1 MALSLIKEFKQK
13 QKISLTPLLKK
24 SIDLLQLS
32 RYELIQKIDHEIEIN
47 PFVEKE
53 ISEDFDIDENY
64 NDTSF
69 DFNVAAVENLRDTL
83 INQINDLRL
92 EVKDK
97 EIALTIVDCIDE
109 SGQLIDDIDE
119 INKMIQGKTSVQDIE
134 DILLNIIHNLEPI
147 GIGYRNFKEC
157 IKIQINKKDFNNKIK
172 ELCLEMLN
180 QNQLDSLNEINSTFL
195 NKGFDESDIEKA
207 MLEIKSCDLSPGLN
221 FENTNYVI
229 PDLKIELTNESLS
242 VNFINDNF
250 PTIKI
255 DEDLI
260 EQTNLQLKNKPNKK
274 LAEKIQDAKWLLSS
288 VKKRNDTVM
297 RVGEL
302 ICKKQI
308 YFFQENPLKINPLS
322 NKNLSDELS
331 LHPSTISRIL
341 RSKYID
347 TPKGIIPLKSLLVS
361 SVSKTR
367 DVTPIQLMQLIESI
381 IQEEKK
387 PKSDNQIA
395 LELNRR
401 GFNLARRTITKYR
414 KKLNIASS
422 RNRYS
427 NIQ

>member
-1 MALSLIKEFKQK
+1 MAISLIKEFRQK

-32 RYELIQKIDHEIEIN
+32 RYELIQKIDREIEIN

-64 NDTSF
+64 NDSSF

-92 EVKDK
+92 DTNDK
-97 EIALTIVDCIDE
+97 EIALAIVDCIDE

-119 INKMIQGKTSVQDIE
+119 INIMMQGRSSVKDVE
-134 DILLNIIHNLEPI
+134 DILLNIIHNLEPL
-147 GIGYRNFKEC
+147 GVGYRNFKEC
-157 IKIQINKKDFNNKIK
+157 IKIQINKKDFNKKIK
-172 ELCLEMLN
+172 ELCLQILN
-180 QNQLDSLNEINSTFL
+180 QNQLDSLNEINNTFL
-195 NKGFDESDIEKA
+195 NKGYDKSDIEKA

-229 PDLKIELTNESLS
+229 PDLKIELSNESLS
-242 VNFINDNF
+242 VNFINDTF

-255 DEDLI
+255 DEELI
-260 EQTNLQLKNKPNKK
+260 EQTSLQLKNKPNKQ

-297 RVGEL
+297 QVGEL
-302 ICKKQI
+302 ICKRQI
-308 YFFQENPLKINPLS
+308 SFLQDNPLKINPLT
-322 NKNLSDELS
+322 NKNLSDELG

-381 IQEEKK
+381 IQEERK
-387 PKSDNQIA
+387 PKSDNKIA
-395 LELNRR
+395 LELNKR

-422 RNRYS
+422 RNR
-427 NIQ
+427 

>member
-1 MALSLIKEFKQK
+1 MAISLIKEFRQK

-32 RYELIQKIDHEIEIN
+32 RYELIQKIDREIEIN

-64 NDTSF
+64 NDSSF

-92 EVKDK
+92 DTNDK

-119 INKMIQGKTSVQDIE
+119 INIMMQGRSSVKDVE
-134 DILLNIIHNLEPI
+134 DILLNIIHNLEPL
-147 GIGYRNFKEC
+147 GVGYRNFKEC
-157 IKIQINKKDFNNKIK
+157 IKIQINKKDFNKKIK
-172 ELCLEMLN
+172 ELCLQILN
-180 QNQLDSLNEINSTFL
+180 QNQLDSLNEINNTFL
-195 NKGFDESDIEKA
+195 NKGYDKSDIEKA

-229 PDLKIELTNESLS
+229 PDLKIELSNESLS
-242 VNFINDNF
+242 VNFINDTF

-260 EQTNLQLKNKPNKK
+260 EQTNLQLKNKPNKQ
-274 LAEKIQDAKWLLSS
+274 LAEKIHDAKWLLSS

-297 RVGEL
+297 QVGEL
-302 ICKKQI
+302 ICKRQI
-308 YFFQENPLKINPLS
+308 SFLQDNPLKINPLS
-322 NKNLSDELS
+322 NKNLSDELG

-381 IQEEKK
+381 IQEERK
-387 PKSDNQIA
+387 PKSDNKIA
-395 LELNRR
+395 LELNKR

-422 RNRYS
+422 RNR
-427 NIQ
+427 

>member
-1 MALSLIKEFKQK
+1 MAISLIKEFRQK

-32 RYELIQKIDHEIEIN
+32 RYELIQKIDREIEIN

-53 ISEDFDIDENY
+53 ISEDFDTDENY
-64 NDTSF
+64 NNSSF

-92 EVKDK
+92 DTNDK
-97 EIALTIVDCIDE
+97 EIALAIVDCIDE

-119 INKMIQGKTSVQDIE
+119 INIMMQGRSSVKDVE
-134 DILLNIIHNLEPI
+134 DILLNIIHNLEPE
-147 GIGYRNFKEC
+147 GVGYRNFKEC
-157 IKIQINKKDFNNKIK
+157 IKIQINKKDFNKKIK
-172 ELCLEMLN
+172 ELCLQILN
-180 QNQLDSLNEINSTFL
+180 QNQLDSLNEINNTFL
-195 NKGFDESDIEKA
+195 NKGYDKSDIEKA

-229 PDLKIELTNESLS
+229 PDLKIELSNESLS
-242 VNFINDNF
+242 VNFINDTF

-260 EQTNLQLKNKPNKK
+260 EQTNLQLKNKPNKQ

-297 RVGEL
+297 QVGEL
-302 ICKKQI
+302 ICKRQI
-308 YFFQENPLKINPLS
+308 SFLQDNPLKINPLS
-322 NKNLSDELS
+322 NKNLSDELG

-381 IQEEKK
+381 IQEERK
-387 PKSDNQIA
+387 PKSDNKIA
-395 LELNRR
+395 LELNKR

-422 RNRYS
+422 RNR
-427 NIQ
+427 

>member
-1 MALSLIKEFKQK
+1 MAISLIKEFRQK

-32 RYELIQKIDHEIEIN
+32 RYELIQKIDREIEIN

-53 ISEDFDIDENY
+53 ISEDFDTDENY
-64 NDTSF
+64 NDSSF

-92 EVKDK
+92 DEHDK
-97 EIALTIVDCIDE
+97 GIALTIIDCIDE
-109 SGQLIDDIDE
+109 SGQLIEDINE
-119 INKMIQGKTSVQDIE
+119 INKMMLGRTSAQDIE
-134 DILLNIIHNLEPI
+134 DILLNVIHNLEPI
-147 GIGYRNFKEC
+147 GVGYRNFKEC
-157 IKIQINKKDFNNKIK
+157 IKIQIIKKDFNKKIK
-172 ELCLEMLN
+172 ELCLQILN
-180 QNQLDSLNEINSTFL
+180 QNQLDSLSDINSTFL
-195 NKGFDESDIEKA
+195 SKGYDESDIEKA
-207 MLEIKSCDLSPGLN
+207 MSEIKSCDLSPGLN

-229 PDLKIELTNESLS
+229 PDLKIELKNESLS
-242 VNFINDNF
+242 VNFINDTF

-255 DEDLI
+255 DEELI
-260 EQTNLQLKNKPNKK
+260 EQTSLQLKNKPNKQ

-297 RVGEL
+297 QVGEL
-302 ICKKQI
+302 ICKRQI
-308 YFFQENPLKINPLS
+308 SFLQDNPLKINPLS
-322 NKNLSDELS
+322 NKNLSDELG

-347 TPKGIIPLKSLLVS
+347 TPKGIIPLKSLLIS

-367 DVTPIQLMQLIESI
+367 DVTPNQLMQLIESI

-387 PKSDNQIA
+387 PKSDNKIA
-395 LELNRR
+395 LELNKR
-401 GFNLARRTITKYR
+401 GFNLARRTISKYR

-422 RNRYS
+422 RNR
-427 NIQ
+427 

>member
-1 MALSLIKEFKQK
+1 MAISLIKEFKQK

-32 RYELIQKIDHEIEIN
+32 RYELIQKIDREIEIN

-53 ISEDFDIDENY
+53 ISEDFDINENY
-64 NDTSF
+64 NDSSF

-92 EVKDK
+92 DIKDK
-97 EIALTIVDCIDE
+97 EIALTIIDCIDE

-119 INKMIQGKTSVQDIE
+119 INIMMKGKTSAQDIE
-134 DILLNIIHNLEPI
+134 NILVNIIHNLEPI
-147 GIGYRNFKEC
+147 GVGFRNFKEC
-157 IKIQINKKDFNNKIK
+157 IKVQINKKNFNNKIK
-172 ELCLEMLN
+172 ELCLQILN
-180 QNQLDSLNEINSTFL
+180 QNQLDSIDEINSTFL
-195 NKGFDESDIEKA
+195 DKGYSASDIQKG

-221 FENTNYVI
+221 FENTNFVI
-229 PDLKIELTNESLS
+229 PDLKIEISNESLS
-242 VNFINDNF
+242 VNFINDTF

-260 EQTNLQLKNKPNKK
+260 EKTSLQLKNRPNKK

-297 RVGEL
+297 QVGKL
-302 ICKKQI
+302 ICKRQI
-308 YFFQENPLKINPLS
+308 SFLQDNPLKINPLS
-322 NKNLSDELS
+322 NKNLSDELG

-367 DVTPIQLMQLIESI
+367 DVTPTQLMQLIESI

-387 PKSDNQIA
+387 PKSDNKIA
-395 LELNRR
+395 LELNKR

-414 KKLNIASS
+414 KRLNIAST
-422 RNRYS
+422 RNR
-427 NIQ
+427 